1 MASILVLLN
10 RVPLSNHYQG
20 YRHLRRAPHFSEHNL
35 SSACLLIVL
44 LSVKHSGL
52 PMLLVTVHLLSSPQ
66 ASFIVDLFVLT
77 QGLPFV
83 AYLVP
88 LAVASHGLPHH

>member
-1 MASILVLLN
+1 
-10 RVPLSNHYQG
+10 
-20 YRHLRRAPHFSEHNL
+20 
-35 SSACLLIVL
+35 
-44 LSVKHSGL
+44 
-52 PMLLVTVHLLSSPQ
+52 MLLVTVHLLSSPQ

-88 LAVASHGLPHH
+88 LTVASHGLPHH

>member
-1 MASILVLLN
+1 MNLSPDDKKPQKLP
-10 RVPLSNHYQG
+10 PLSPTPPQNPNPISCQFTQASY
-20 YRHLRRAPHFSEHNL
+20 
-35 SSACLLIVL
+35 
-44 LSVKHSGL
+44 LSVTQSGAL
-52 PMLLVTVHLLSSPQ
+52 QFTQAPMLLVTVHLLSSPQ

-77 QGLPFV
+77 QGLPFA